1 MDIKI
6 MKNTKNTLLKWIL
19 GACMLVA
26 GVQSTSAAGCAGT
39 VYFQKPSTWDA
50 AYVAVENANEIQE
63 MKAEGSFYV
72 VNLEDAPQPQ
82 HNVSKFGLGTGLTS
96 PVHIANLDSIDVVDR
111 YDANKLKNTSVF
123 TCPGDG
129 KTLYIYVDPTDFI
142 STVASSDPPN
152 AKYLYVMIPPDK
164 EDWMSAVPMISMD
177 GGVTGKPLKADPDKC
192 GWYYYVWFNEEI
204 SDNVVLFRDDDPE
217 RLDMIGLFGNSEDE
231 ATIIPLNTFFETY
244 GVNTLYF
251 VPDVDQW
258 LDPADEGWYMEYPEG
273 VEGVCSY
280 TLAAVIY
287 DTDASL
293 HPAFSCDQ
301 SDPQYGDHKEC
312 QNGALGVSASQA
324 LAAINACIGVTPGI
338 VNPTLDASLPQNKRK
353 PTLSA
358 TVGQKCFI
366 NNDLFAAMFK
376 KTDGVNQISCYDMPF
391 SRSKDGKWEFD
402 SDYLPQVND
411 DGKTVVGGFSPVED
425 PKKAMID
432 MPDQTPVPAAT
443 TKRAAQGPVFL
454 HPTLRKTNAK
464 EDAPNIDVFCNGPGW
479 KGGYDC
485 SGLFADGT
493 ATTNFIA
500 DIYPDVKDQAFCWGS
515 YCNANA
521 PEGWAFYVENTENMI
536 KGDPTDKH
544 VPRWGSNYVKTDAY
558 RNQHF
563 CFESHAKFKQKPG
576 LRFTFRGDDDIWVFI
591 DNKLAVDLGGTHL
604 AAPGYVDLDNFEGV
618 QGKLETGKTYDI
630 DIFFC
635 DRRTTMSNVRIK
647 TNMYIK
653 QKVDITATA
662 KPDPANPKAGKI
674 YEMCYNKTGDG
685 SCASALTDS
694 GDEQISCCGS
704 EIQTKCGVAVKYVVV
719 TGTTFEE
726 DGGRELTNG
735 QMNLGGIDLTDPT
748 SPKVYKD
755 KLTLGPGTYSL
766 FAVIEGKHKKIQTF
780 RATGHVDVVPAD
792 AQAFDTAG
800 VALPGGTYTFVGTAM
815 GMPGSPTID
824 DMVPIYVSAL
834 TGDKDPKTG
843 LMIMQPDDAAGQT
856 YSLDV
861 PEGMTIYQKD
871 DAGNLVMVTPGEKLS
886 ISAQTGVDTVFA
898 YVSLMVLSTPIQT
911 FPVKVTGGA
920 QIANINIF
928 LPTLSFVDEE
938 GNSFGGMEP
947 NGDGTFKESYLGDAE
962 LWLGTYYNFY
972 LEALKPNADGTYSS
986 CGSSCNFT
994 FSLGSETSEGLEAQ
1008 TGTELVFV
1016 DGKAQISIRSSKK
1029 EFRWDTDP
1037 AIHNP
1042 ASIVIV
1048 GENPLMKAVFSP
1060 VYFRKPP
1067 VPFPQFA
1074 DIFDTKG
1081 STPAYEFNIPSPYF
1095 SMSQEYLDGIADS
1108 VAIYYDRPIHK
1119 DSLPTMICFLWDS
1132 TSAEKINPVELGF
1145 SNQEKD
1151 TELLCNAYTTKFS
1164 AGEADADGYCTQVV
1178 TVSDVKLSVSPKTYG
1193 SGFVHSYAVFKD
1205 KNKEVKQGFKGALVD
1220 RIAPIPLSA
1229 EVRSLKNKDGT
1240 LADFDSLVITMSEPV
1255 KLLEG
1260 VANTKNV
1267 MDFYLNSAIE
1277 LAETDRFASAI
1288 GGSST
1293 IIEANAAPVTSTDKN
1308 GNGRVKLLFLR
1319 GGQSPHVGDYVRL
1332 GGNLATILWSDATEF
1347 TDPSQDSLRGSFDV
1361 NYHWNSPTGYDEKDR
1376 LPSPWI
1382 EVIGDA
1388 EITVKENK
1396 FANTGNSKAT
1406 DKDPPVVVYG
1416 FPTIKGYAE
1425 ILADENI
1432 GGIPGHFVKADM
1444 FSLYNGLSGAEQSA
1458 IDPSEVYF
1466 YYKVEY
1472 YTNLGAYV
1480 AGQSGKI
1487 YCDDAKNKVPYFNG
1501 GKCTD
1506 AGNGRNFYIGWNM
1519 RSDNGRQVGT
1529 GAYIAKIDSYVKL
1542 GKHGKEAKQNETS
1555 VWGVRKSATP
1565 NTDYLNLAK

>member
-1 MDIKI
+1 

-26 GVQSTSAAGCAGT
+26 GVQSAFALQCEGTIFIKVPKTWTMVTLEAGGMFPELKVGTSGWYEAKAASVGQGTSFRVNSAGT
-39 VYFQKPSTWDA
+39 HYPAQWIDRRG
-50 AYVAVENANEIQE
+50 Y
-63 MKAEGSFYV
+63 
-72 VNLEDAPQPQ
+72 D
-82 HNVSKFGLGTGLTS
+82 
-96 PVHIANLDSIDVVDR
+96 IANNESLNT
-111 YDANKLKNTSVF
+111 DAF
-123 TCPGDG
+123 TCEDLEKGD
-129 KTLYIYVDPTDFI
+129 LYIYEDPT
-142 STVASSDPPN
+142 TPGKTAYGNNPPN
-152 AKYLYVMIPPDK
+152 AKYLYVMVPPDK
-164 EDWMSAVPMISMD
+164 EDWMSSVPMISMD
-177 GGVTGKPLKADPDKC
+177 GGVTGKPLAADADKC
-192 GWYYYVWFNEEI
+192 GWYTYVWFNEEI
-204 SDNVVLFRDDDPE
+204 SDNVVLFRDDDPD
-217 RLDMIGLFGNSEDE
+217 RLDMIGLYGNSEDE
-231 ATIIPLNTFFETY
+231 ATPIPLNTFFETY

-273 VEGVCSY
+273 VEGTCSY
-280 TLAAVIY
+280 TMAAIIY
-287 DTDASL
+287 DTDAKL
-293 HPAFSCDQ
+293 HPAFSCYSQ
-301 SDPQYGDHKEC
+301 GDEGC
-312 QNGALGVSASQA
+312 QTGALGVDQA
-324 LAAINACIGVTPGI
+324 TAVAAVNRCIGVTPGI
-338 VNPTLDASLPQNKRK
+338 VEPTLDPATPQQLRK
-353 PTLSA
+353 PKLS
-358 TVGQKCFI
+358 TFGKQCFI
-366 NNDLFAAMFK
+366 NDDLFNSLFNYTK
-376 KTDGVNQISCYDMPF
+376 GVNEKSCYDMPF
-391 SRSKDGKWEFD
+391 SRSSDGKWEFD
-402 SDYLPQVND
+402 SDFN
-411 DGKTVVGGFSPVED
+411 KTLIQISATATDSLAGGFYPVENSTDESILAAD
-425 PKKAMID
+425 PT
-432 MPDQTPVPAAT
+432 QTPVAAAR
-443 TKRAAQGPVFL
+443 TKRAAEGAIFYGPV
-454 HPTLRKTNAK
+454 LRENDPK
-464 EDAPNIDVFCNGPGW
+464 EGIPVIDLLCNGPGW

-485 SGLFADGT
+485 SGIFADGDATDAFIKT
-493 ATTNFIA
+493 A
-500 DIYPDVKDQAFCWGS
+500 YPAAECVIGWSCPDKAPKGWQFYKASTQIKMASGS
-515 YCNANA
+515 
-521 PEGWAFYVENTENMI
+521 
-536 KGDPTDKH
+536 
-544 VPRWGSNYVKTDAY
+544 PRWSGM
-558 RNQHF
+558 RNQHY
-563 CFESHAKFKQKPG
+563 CFESHAKFTQKPG
-576 LRFTFRGDDDIWVFI
+576 LKFNFRGDDDIWVFI

-604 AAPGYVDLDNFEGV
+604 AAPGYVDLDNFEGLS
-618 QGKLETGKTYDI
+618 GKLETGNQYDL

-647 TNMYIK
+647 TNMYIM
-653 QKVDITATA
+653 QKVDITAKA
-662 KPDPANPKAGKI
+662 KPDPNDPKGGKI
-674 YEMCYNKTGDG
+674 YEMCYTKSGDG
-685 SCASALTDS
+685 SCASAMTGTD
-694 GDEQISCCGS
+694 EAVTCCGS
-704 EIQTKCGVAVKYVVV
+704 EIETKCGVKTQYLLIQ
-719 TGTTFEE
+719 GTAFDAEA
-726 DGGRELTNG
+726 GRKLTPG

-748 SPKVYKD
+748 SPKIYAE
-755 KLTLGPGTYSL
+755 KLVLGQGTYTL
-766 FAVIEGKHKKIQTF
+766 YVVIDGKHKKIQTF
-780 RATGHVDVVPAD
+780 RTKGKVDVVPGD
-792 AQAFDTAG
+792 AVAYDTAG
-800 VALPGGTYTFVGTAM
+800 VALPGGAYTFVGTAM

-824 DMVPIYVSAL
+824 DMVPIYVSAI
-834 TGDKDPKTG
+834 TGDKDKNG
-843 LMIMQPDDAAGQT
+843 NWVMQPDDATGMT
-856 YSLDV
+856 YTLDI

-1164 AGEADADGYCTQVV
+1164 AGEADADGYCSQVV